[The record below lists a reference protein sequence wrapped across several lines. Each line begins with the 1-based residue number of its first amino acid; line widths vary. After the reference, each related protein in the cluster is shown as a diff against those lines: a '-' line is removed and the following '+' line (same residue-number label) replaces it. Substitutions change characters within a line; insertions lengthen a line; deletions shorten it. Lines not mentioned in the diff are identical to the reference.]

1 MNNVN
6 NILLC
11 EQKTQLLITVSSQF
25 VEHCFFTLV
34 YLLNHPF
41 KSSSESFSLQSLAP
55 CIWSS
60 DLQMK
65 QYVFLAIL
73 FLVFCGSVVFSTFL
87 CLLGVAS
94 DTSSNGNFRFVVVLV
109 TDVVASFVSRHL
121 GVGGISN
128 CLSMDISGQSRAQ

>member
-11 EQKTQLLITVSSQF
+11 EQKTQFLITVSSQF
-25 VEHCFFTLV
+25 VEHCFFTSV

-55 CIWSS
+55 WSS

-65 QYVFLAIL
+65 QYFFLAIL
-73 FLVFCGSVVFSTFL
+73 FLVFYGSVVFSTFL

-109 TDVVASFVSRHL
+109 TDVVASCVSRHL